1 MILEERCYLVGMEDY
16 MKILVFSDSHSNYK
30 YIEKAL
36 EIHKGVADLVVFL
49 GDGGRDIERVRSHY
63 PNLQFF
69 IVKGN
74 CDVFSSAEYR
84 DYSVLDLD
92 GIKILITHGHLF
104 GVKSGYD
111 RILYRAEELGADAV
125 FFGHTHQPLDYSA
138 YVGEKRIQ
146 LFNPGSIAYGGT
158 YGVVNI
164 ANGVLVTSHGKI

>member
-1 MILEERCYLVGMEDY
+1 
-16 MKILVFSDSHSNYK
+16 MKILVFSDSHSHPK
-30 YIEKAL
+30 YIERAI
-36 EIHKGVADLVVFL
+36 EIHKGYADLVIFL
-49 GDGGRDIERVRSHY
+49 GDGIRDIEYIKNRY
-63 PNLQFF
+63 PHLPFI

-111 RILYRAEELGADAV
+111 RIMYRAEELGADAV
-125 FFGHTHQPLDYSA
+125 FFGHTHLPLDLPT
-138 YVGEKRIQ
+138 YVGERKVH
-146 LFNPGSIAYGGT
+146 LFNPGSISYGGT

-164 ANGVLVTSHGKI
+164 ANGVLITSHGKI

>member
-1 MILEERCYLVGMEDY
+1 

-30 YIEKAL
+30 HILKAIETHNG
-36 EIHKGVADLVVFL
+36 IADLVVFL
-49 GDGGRDIERVRSHY
+49 GDGLRDVERVKEIY
-63 PNLQFF
+63 PNLHFF
-69 IVKGN
+69 AVKGN
-74 CDVFSSAEYR
+74 CDVFSSSGYS

-125 FFGHTHQPLDYSA
+125 FFGHTHEPIDFST
-138 YVGEKRIQ
+138 YVGEKRIH

-158 YGVVNI
+158 YGVVNT
-164 ANGVLVTSHGKI
+164 ANGILVCSHGKI